1 LGVQAATVAKG
12 RQPAPSF
19 TSIRGCESDALDSI
33 LQLARKIRAGG
44 VGHSRR
50 GLQVNL
56 FFEASTRTRT
66 SFEVAGRRLGL
77 DVVNL
82 EVASSSV
89 SKGESLA
96 DTVRT
101 IDAIGPDVIVVRHSR
116 AGAPEVVAANSAASV
131 INAGDGAR
139 EHPTQAVLDAMTLM
153 DRFQFDSV
161 ADLRGLSIAVV
172 GDIAHSRVARSNLS
186 LWSLAGANIRLVGP
200 RAFLPPGFAEAGWD
214 VHHDLETG
222 LRGTDVVYL
231 LRVQLE
237 RQHGQM
243 YPSMGEYHR
252 RYGLT
257 KHRLERFAPDAL
269 VMHPGPVNRGV
280 EIADELMTD
289 DRCLIQDQVTNGVWA
304 RMAVL
309 DFLLDRLEKVSR

>member
-1 LGVQAATVAKG
+1 LAGLHAV
-12 RQPAPSF
+12 PSLL
-19 TSIRGCESDALDSI
+19 SIRGCGAASLDEY
-33 LQLARKIRAGG
+33 LNRARSFRTGGRSPDRA
-44 VGHSRR
+44 

-77 DVVNL
+77 GVVNL
-82 EVASSSV
+82 EVGSSSV

-101 IDAIGPDVIVVRHSR
+101 IDAMQPDVVIVRHSR
-116 AGAPEVVAANSAASV
+116 AGAAEVVAANTGASV

-153 DRFQFDSV
+153 DRFRSQSL
-161 ADLRGLSIAVV
+161 ADLSGVSIAVV
-172 GDIAHSRVARSNLS
+172 GDIAHSRVARSNLA
-186 LWSLAGANIRLVGP
+186 LWTLAGARVRLVGP
-200 RAFLPPGFAEAGWD
+200 RAFLPSGFAESGWD
-214 VHHDLETG
+214 VHHELESGLTG
-222 LRGTDVVYL
+222 AQVVYL

-237 RQHGQM
+237 RQHGQL

-252 RYGLT
+252 RFGLT
-257 KHRLERFAPDAL
+257 RERLDRLAPEA
-269 VMHPGPVNRGV
+269 VIMHPGPVNRGV
-280 EIADELMTD
+280 EISSDLLADE
-289 DRCLIQDQVTNGVWA
+289 RCLIQDQVANGVWA

-309 DFLLDRLEKVSR
+309 DSLLDQREKARR